1 MTDIVFSH
9 GNLKVARLMM
19 EKSSAP
25 IYFYL
30 FQYKSALS
38 LASHIDDNRKFF
50 TRHSPHPPLFHK
62 IDVNAICIS
71 VFLLGYL
78 FPVKIHVEPDSP
90 EMRGIHRNVRLWT
103 TFARMGD
110 PNQHE
115 PDELLIEWPK
125 ATLDNFQYLI
135 IQDGMELGTELYAER
150 DQFWTDLENNLGIQ

>member
-9 GNLKVARLMM
+9 GTLKVARLMM

-30 FQYKSALS
+30 FNYQSALS
-38 LASHIDDNRKFF
+38 LASHIDDNRKFL
-50 TRHSPHPPLFHK
+50 TRHSSHLSRFYK
-62 IDVNAICIS
+62 IIAQCIT

-78 FPVKIHVEPDSP
+78 FPVKIHVEPDSL